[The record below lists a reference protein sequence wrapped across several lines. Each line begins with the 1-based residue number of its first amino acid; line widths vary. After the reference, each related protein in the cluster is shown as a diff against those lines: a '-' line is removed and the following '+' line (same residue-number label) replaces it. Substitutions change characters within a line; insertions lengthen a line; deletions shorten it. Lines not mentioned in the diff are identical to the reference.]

1 MEFYVPNGDGARTGS
16 GASPGRGGATTFQQD
31 RANADCILIQ
41 GSNMAECHPVGFQW
55 VIDAK
60 ARRHGHPR

>member
-1 MEFYVPNGDGARTGS
+1 MFRTGDGARTGS